1 MAIPDVLEIDLGS
14 LRAAENCDMREH
26 IAALLRKILFSEE
39 VTKGPDE
46 EGDWP
51 QDSDWEPVFDA
62 PIRMRKVERKP
73 LAALAGRGISV
84 AV

>member
-14 LRAAENCDMREH
+14 LRAAENRDMREH

-51 QDSDWEPVFDA
+51 QDSDWEPVFDDMK
-62 PIRMRKVERKP
+62 IKMRKIERKP
-73 LAALAGRGISV
+73 FRSVGRGISV